1 MESKYNIIKQLINLW
16 ETYEDEEIEEQNL
29 LNFSEWMVEQIKRKT
44 IDNTKLSTKRE
55 LNLHSENVIQFVNKL
70 EPKSRFQEYILRIAR
85 LEEFYIRKYLI
96 DLPLNS
102 RLEYLFLF
110 TVDNLEKAKK
120 TDLINIH
127 LVEYTTGMDTIRRL
141 IRNKLL
147 NELPDEQ
154 DKRAKLL
161 VLTNEGYEILRMA
174 NKRMEE
180 ARNMFLAC
188 ISPNKWKKTL
198 SVLNEIEEF
207 HSNIYLNH
215 YDKPFPEIT
224 NLMDSLKHLYK

>member
-1 MESKYNIIKQLINLW
+1 MGNKYEIIKQLIDLW
-16 ETYEDEEIEEQNL
+16 DTYEGEIREEHNL
-29 LNFSEWMVEQIKRKT
+29 LNFSEWLTEQIKEQS
-44 IDNTKLSTKRE
+44 IANTKVFKKHE
-55 LNLHSENVIQFVNKL
+55 LNMHSETEAYLNKL
-70 EPKSRFQEYILRIAR
+70 EPKFRFQEYILRIAR
-85 LEEFYIRKYLI
+85 FEEFYIRKYLI

-110 TVDNLEKAKK
+110 TVDNLEIAHK

-141 IRNKLL
+141 IKNELL
-147 NELPDEQ
+147 NEIPDDQ
-154 DKRAKLL
+154 DKRAKVLL
-161 VLTNEGYEILRMA
+161 LTKDGEIILKKANRRMD
-174 NKRMEE
+174 E
-180 ARNMFLAC
+180 ARNMFLSC

-198 SVLNEIEEF
+198 TVLNEIDEF

-215 YDKPFPEIT
+215 YDKPFAEIS

>member
-1 MESKYNIIKQLINLW
+1 MENSYKVIKELIDLW
-16 ETYEDEEIEEQNL
+16 EAFENEAQEQHDL
-29 LNFSEWMVEQIKRKT
+29 LNFSEWLTGQIKEKKVT
-44 IDNTKLSTKRE
+44 NTKLESKSQ
-55 LNLHSENVIQFVNKL
+55 LHYHPETVEYLSKL
-70 EPKSRFQEYILRIAR
+70 QPHSRFQEYILRIAR
-85 LEEFYIRKYLI
+85 FEEFYIRKYLI

-110 TVDNLEKAKK
+110 TIENLEKARK

-141 IRNKLL
+141 IKNNLL

-154 DKRAKLL
+154 DKRAKVLI
-161 VLTNEGYEILRMA
+161 LTNEGEEVLYKANRRMD
-174 NKRMEE
+174 E

-198 SVLNEIEEF
+198 SVLREINEF

-215 YDKPFPEIT
+215 YDKPFAEIS
-224 NLMDSLKHLYK
+224 NLMDSLKHLHK

>member
-1 MESKYNIIKQLINLW
+1 MNGKYDVIKKLIDLW
-16 ETYEDEEIEEQNL
+16 ESYENESPDEQDL
-29 LNFSEWMVEQIKRKT
+29 LNFSEWVMEQIKDKS
-44 IDNTKLSTKRE
+44 IDNTQFHPQRE
-55 LNLHSENVIQFVNKL
+55 LHSHPETVAFLNKL
-70 EPKSRFQEYILRIAR
+70 DPGSRFQEYILRIAR
-85 LEEFYIRKYLI
+85 FEEFYIRKYLI

-110 TVDNLEKAKK
+110 TVSNLEKARK

-141 IRNKLL
+141 VKNKLL
-147 NELPDEQ
+147 LELPDEQ

-161 VLTNEGYEILRMA
+161 ILTTEGEDILMKA
-174 NKRMEE
+174 NKRIEE

-198 SVLNEIEEF
+198 SVLNEIDEF
-207 HSNIYLNH
+207 HSNIYFNH
-215 YDKPFPEIT
+215 YDKPFAEIS
-224 NLMDSLKHLYK
+224 NLMDSLKHLHK

>member
-1 MESKYNIIKQLINLW
+1 MGNKYNIIKQLIDLW
-16 ETYEDEEIEEQNL
+16 ETYEGEVKEEHNL
-29 LNFSEWMVEQIKRKT
+29 LNFSEWMTKQIKEQS
-44 IDNTKLSTKRE
+44 IVNTKITKKHE
-55 LNLHSENVIQFVNKL
+55 IYTHSETEAYLNKL

-85 LEEFYIRKYLI
+85 FEEFYIRKYLI

-110 TVDNLEKAKK
+110 TIDNLEKARK

-141 IRNKLL
+141 IKNKLL

-154 DKRAKLL
+154 DKRAK
-161 VLTNEGYEILRMA
+161 VLSLTKEGGAILKKA

-180 ARNMFLAC
+180 ARNAFLAC
-188 ISPNKWKKTL
+188 ISSNKWKKTMP
-198 SVLNEIEEF
+198 VLKEINEF
-207 HSNIYLNH
+207 HNNIYLNH
-215 YDKPFPEIT
+215 YDKPFAEIS
-224 NLMDSLKHLYK
+224 NLMDSLKHLYT

>member
-1 MESKYNIIKQLINLW
+1 MNGKYNVIKQLIDLW
-16 ETYEDEEIEEQNL
+16 ETYENEITEEQNL
-29 LNFSEWMVEQIKRKT
+29 LNFSEWVVEQIKDKS
-44 IDNTKLSTKRE
+44 IDNTKFSRKLE
-55 LNLHSENVIQFVNKL
+55 LHSHPETLTYLNKL
-70 EPKSRFQEYILRIAR
+70 EPNSRFQEYILRIAR
-85 LEEFYIRKYLI
+85 FEEFYIRKYLI

-110 TVDNLEKAKK
+110 TIDNLEKARK

-141 IRNKLL
+141 IKNELL
-147 NELPDEQ
+147 NELRDEQ
-154 DKRAKLL
+154 DKRAK
-161 VLTNEGYEILRMA
+161 VLTLTLEGEAILKKA
-174 NKRMEE
+174 NKRMNE

-198 SVLNEIEEF
+198 SVLNEIDEF

-215 YDKPFPEIT
+215 YDKPFAEIS
-224 NLMDSLKHLYK
+224 NLMDSLKHLHK